1 MKKIVFLL
9 SLSASALT
17 FEVSAQTMATST
29 SVAVV
34 DTLVLKEYIGK
45 YKLKDAPIE
54 DLIVTIQDGKL
65 VGEAVGQ
72 GTAQLAPT
80 KDADIYDV
88 IGYDGKVEFIRN
100 ESRIIVR
107 LKLSVQGAIME
118 GEKQM

>member
-17 FEVSAQTMATST
+17 FGVSAQTMTSPT
-29 SVAVV
+29 VVAVV
-34 DTLVLKEYIGK
+34 DTLMLKEYVGK

-54 DLIVTIQDGKL
+54 DLIVRIQDGKL
-65 VGEAVGQ
+65 MGEAVGQ
-72 GTAQLAPT
+72 GTAQLSPT

-100 ESRIIVR
+100 ESKIIVR
-107 LKLSVQGAIME
+107 LKLSVQGAVME

>member
-34 DTLVLKEYIGK
+34 DTLVLKEYVGK